1 VHAKAKKKKK
11 KKKKSTD
18 SFLGGVGR
26 RV

>member
-11 KKKKSTD
+11 KSVTD